1 MTPLPTY
8 DRRHHAPV
16 APVAPVARTS
26 LRPSI
31 VRNRRRPIA
40 LTGALILVAA
50 LIGGVSI
57 FAWDR
62 TGSRDQNDELA
73 SAIDTRNRAL
83 ATAATLSDR
92 VEELRDRLA
101 KAQAR
106 ATSLESEVA
115 ATQAEL
121 LAMLGPALPDG
132 MHFGELYAVGA
143 NQDPP
148 RLVIDIEQWFTD
160 QAAVDAAIEDGITV
174 DPGINGYYIRNAEPR
189 WRTVEIDP
197 GARVTITSYP
207 YGDPT
212 DPREYSLDDFGDL
225 FYSFNEMPL
234 HAWPY
239 WVTVKDEQI
248 VAIEQQFIP

>member
-8 DRRHHAPV
+8 DRRHPVPV
-16 APVAPVARTS
+16 APVERTTP
-26 LRPSI
+26 RPSI

-40 LTGALILVAA
+40 LTAALILVAA
-50 LIGGVSI
+50 LIGGAFV

-62 TGSRDQNDELA
+62 TGSRDRTDALA
-73 SAIDTRNRAL
+73 SAIDARNEAL
-83 ATAATLSDR
+83 ATAGTLSDR
-92 VEELRDRLA
+92 VDELQDGLGR
-101 KAQAR
+101 AQAQ
-106 ATSLESEVA
+106 ATNLEGDVA
-115 ATQAEL
+115 AAQAEL
-121 LAMLGPALPDG
+121 LAMLGPTLPDG
-132 MHFGELYAVGA
+132 KHFGEIYAVGP
-143 NQDPP
+143 NQNPP

-174 DPGINGYYIRNAEPR
+174 DPGINGYYIRNENLR
-189 WRTVEIDP
+189 WRTVEIDRA
-197 GARVTITSYP
+197 ARVLLTSYP

-212 DPREYSLDDFGDL
+212 APREYSLDDFGDL

-239 WVTVKDEQI
+239 WITVTDEKV